1 MEYTFNNKETY
12 LVAAAA
18 WKADYNK
25 LSQDIRDAR
34 TQFND
39 AQKAFAKSSV
49 KEGTY
54 WTAWKE
60 VERLRSH
67 RDSLRSQANYML
79 TDRFNMKE
87 EACRQYEANKQ
98 PA

>member
-1 MEYTFNNKETY
+1 MQYTFNDKETY

-25 LSQDIRDAR
+25 LSQDIRVAR
-34 TQFND
+34 TDFNN
-39 AQKAFAKSSV
+39 AQKAFAKSSA

-54 WTAWKE
+54 WNAWKE

-67 RDSLRSQANYML
+67 RESLRSQANYL
-79 TDRFNMKE
+79 LNDRFTMKE